1 MKLIPKIV
9 IWPEVALTL
18 YLNEEPE
25 FLNYLKSN
33 LPPNLILI
41 TGALRRVLE
50 DDKVKIHNSLFVLTD
65 NDIVY
70 YDKKKLVPFGEF
82 IPFRTFINFLL
93 KLGKTESQIEITTD
107 FSSAIFQTTKSS
119 RNKLLK
125 IKKSIFEASICYEF
139 RNIFFNILS
148 NRN

>member
-1 MKLIPKIV
+1 MTVKDNEVNTPKIV

-70 YDKKKLVPFGEF
+70 YDKKSW
-82 IPFRTFINFLL
+82 FLL
-93 KLGKTESQIEITTD
+93 VNLYLLG
-107 FSSAIFQTTKSS
+107 
-119 RNKLLK
+119 LL
-125 IKKSIFEASICYEF
+125 
-139 RNIFFNILS
+139 
-148 NRN
+148 